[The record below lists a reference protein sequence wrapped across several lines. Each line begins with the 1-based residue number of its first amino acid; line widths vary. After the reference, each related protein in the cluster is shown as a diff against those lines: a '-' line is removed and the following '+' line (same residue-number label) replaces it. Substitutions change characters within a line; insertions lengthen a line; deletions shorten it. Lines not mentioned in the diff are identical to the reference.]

1 MDEEDIVLAAQRL
14 RIALRVAVLLAVA
27 AVGAAGFWVWR
38 RMT

>member
-1 MDEEDIVLAAQRL
+1 MDEEEIVLAAQRL
-14 RIALRVAVLLAVA
+14 RIALRVAVLLSVA